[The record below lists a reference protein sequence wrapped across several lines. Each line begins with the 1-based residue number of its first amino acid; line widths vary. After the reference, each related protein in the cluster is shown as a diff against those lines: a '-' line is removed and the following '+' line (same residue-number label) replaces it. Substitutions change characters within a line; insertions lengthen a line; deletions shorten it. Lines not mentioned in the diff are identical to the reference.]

1 MKELTTNKKINAVK
15 IFNENT
21 MKRQKS
27 FISLIFIARQHT
39 DVRYWYS
46 KSVCLSVRYV
56 PVPDENGLTYR
67 IVFSPYGSPMILVL
81 PASNTFTKFRRGH
94 PNRGR

>member
-1 MKELTTNKKINAVK
+1 MKELTTNKKIDAVK

-39 DVRYWYS
+39 DARY
-46 KSVCLSVRYV
+46 
-56 PVPDENGLTYR
+56 
-67 IVFSPYGSPMILVL
+67 
-81 PASNTFTKFRRGH
+81 
-94 PNRGR
+94 